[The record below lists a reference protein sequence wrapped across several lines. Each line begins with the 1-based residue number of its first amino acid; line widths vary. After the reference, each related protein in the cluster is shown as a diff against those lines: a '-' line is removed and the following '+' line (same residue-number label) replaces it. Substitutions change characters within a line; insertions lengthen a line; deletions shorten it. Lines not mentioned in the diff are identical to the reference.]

1 MTDARKKTKQNKTEL
16 LDPDLFDFKTIGF
29 ELCKKD

>member
-1 MTDARKKTKQNKTEL
+1 MTDARKKQNKTEL
-16 LDPDLFDFKTIGF
+16 LNPDLFDFKTIGF